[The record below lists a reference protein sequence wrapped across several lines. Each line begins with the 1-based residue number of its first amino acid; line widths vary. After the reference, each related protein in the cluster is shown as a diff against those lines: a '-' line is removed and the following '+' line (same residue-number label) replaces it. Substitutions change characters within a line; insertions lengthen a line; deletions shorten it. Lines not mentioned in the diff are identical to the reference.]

1 MFDNNEKTEVAKVTE
16 QDQHEGRGRTS
27 MGEVFAR
34 VHKVETE
41 LAEVREDIAGIS
53 VNLQGQ
59 GATLSRIANTLEQ
72 SRGTDWKAL
81 ASWATVVLGITG
93 LVASLVLAPM
103 RAQMDANRQAI
114 DRLAD
119 YRIVDT
125 RNQLDDAR
133 RQVAEAEERGR
144 YKERVDHLERELRG
158 RSP

>member
-1 MFDNNEKTEVAKVTE
+1 MTE
-16 QDQHEGRGRTS
+16 QEPHDRPPRTS

-34 VHKVETE
+34 VHKVENE

-59 GATLSRIANTLEQ
+59 GQTLSRIANTLEQ
-72 SRGTDWKAL
+72 RSGTDWKAL

-103 RAQMDANRQAI
+103 RAQMDANRTAI
-114 DRLAD
+114 DRLAEF
-119 YRIVDT
+119 RIIDT

-144 YKERVDHLERELRG
+144 YQERVDALERAERG
-158 RSP
+158 RPQ